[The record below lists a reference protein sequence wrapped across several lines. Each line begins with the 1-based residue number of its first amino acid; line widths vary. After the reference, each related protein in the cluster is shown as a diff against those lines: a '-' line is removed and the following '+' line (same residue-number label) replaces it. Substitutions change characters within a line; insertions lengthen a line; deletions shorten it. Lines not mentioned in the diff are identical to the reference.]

1 MYGSVYGAATLAVWF
16 AVFARTAMLVYSGAM
31 FRAPCIDDVDI
42 HAAALERD
50 AKEKHAGC
58 VLSAME
64 GAEANGEGPEGV
76 GEEPGLELGMGMGM
90 GMEGVRIQLLDARRR
105 EGGMVSAGSSRLT
118 VV

>member
-1 MYGSVYGAATLAVWF
+1 MYGAVYGAATLAVWL

-76 GEEPGLELGMGMGM
+76 GEEPGLELGLGM

>member
-50 AKEKHAGC
+50 AKEKHASC

-64 GAEANGEGPEGV
+64 GAEANGEGPQGV
-76 GEEPGLELGMGMGM
+76 GEEPGLELGL
-90 GMEGVRIQLLDARRR
+90 GMEGVRFQLLDARRR